1 MALPKNTWAA
11 GDYPTAAEL
20 QKYSDSLNAIHA
32 TLGNSAVNMATIAN
46 VSSAHYTLVHT
57 ARYLWFRST
66 GLLVDPA
73 GIEDSIS
80 LSDPDRPTRYD
91 LDQVSWLTY
100 GATYYV
106 TGVSWCAESET

>member
-1 MALPKNTWAA
+1 MTLPKNTFAQ
-11 GDYPTAAEL
+11 GEYPVATEMN
-20 QKYSDSLNAIHA
+20 KFSTSLDAIHGI
-32 TLGNSAVNMATIAN
+32 LGDSAVNLATIAGI
-46 VSSAHYTLVHT
+46 SSAVFTMVHT

-73 GIEDSIS
+73 GIEDAIS

-91 LDQVSWLTY
+91 LDQVSWLVY

-106 TGVSWCAESET
+106 TGCAWCAESET